1 MAVQTRGSAPV
12 QKVVAGGGGG
22 ALATII
28 IFVLN
33 HYVLAD
39 KPLDGTVSAAIT
51 TLVTF
56 LVSYIVPPGANES
69 NIQT

>member
-1 MAVQTRGSAPV
+1 MPVRTLGAAPV
-12 QKVVAGGGGG
+12 RKVVAGGVGG

-28 IFVLN
+28 IYFVNNYL
-33 HYVLAD
+33 LAS

-51 TLVTF
+51 TIVTF
-56 LVSYIVPPGANES
+56 LVSYIVPPGANEG